1 MAVPDFPHIFAT
13 FFYRG
18 EFAELLF
25 CHIVNVF
32 DKGLRV
38 TTMDDI
44 FEADKQYYI
53 VDKVDKGCQ
62 WFTSL
67 SIWIAGK

>member
-1 MAVPDFPHIFAT
+1 MAVDAQDEWILVYYFISLA
-13 FFYRG
+13 YKS
-18 EFAELLF
+18 
-25 CHIVNVF
+25 IDDY

>member
-1 MAVPDFPHIFAT
+1 
-13 FFYRG
+13 
-18 EFAELLF
+18 
-25 CHIVNVF
+25 
-32 DKGLRV
+32 
-38 TTMDDI
+38 MDDI

>member
-1 MAVPDFPHIFAT
+1 MAVDAQDERIFVYYFISLA
-13 FFYRG
+13 YKS
-18 EFAELLF
+18 
-25 CHIVNVF
+25 IDDY

>member
-1 MAVPDFPHIFAT
+1 MAVDAQDEWIFVYYFISLA
-13 FFYRG
+13 YKS
-18 EFAELLF
+18 
-25 CHIVNVF
+25 IDDY